1 MKRLISI
8 ILLLV
13 FSLTASAYAID
24 SKIIE
29 LRNKILEQSN
39 QIKPLMN
46 TSNDVVLLV
55 SMFDS
60 CLLVISQIDAY
71 TYMLEIFNTIKN
83 TQVDEKVFSYLGEWL
98 LFMKR
103 TSDLNIKSLDSVR
116 EPIEPNT
123 KIQIARLRDYFNNL
137 NKQIDGEL
145 SRFVRIRS
153 LLKPNR

>member
-1 MKRLISI
+1 
-8 ILLLV
+8 
-13 FSLTASAYAID
+13 
-24 SKIIE
+24 
-29 LRNKILEQSN
+29 
-39 QIKPLMN
+39 MN